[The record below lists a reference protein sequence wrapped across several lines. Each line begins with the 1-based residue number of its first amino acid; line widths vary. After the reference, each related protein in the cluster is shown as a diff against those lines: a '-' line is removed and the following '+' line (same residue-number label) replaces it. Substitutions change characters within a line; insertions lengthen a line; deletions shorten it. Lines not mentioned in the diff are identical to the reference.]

1 MRDPLIIK
9 GLDSPRNIR
18 ISAWPSLLM
27 LVLLALINAY
37 TGDDDQ
43 PATRPTLDVR
53 LAAIE
58 SVPSVPEG
66 PFPGLSLERGRG
78 PRSGVRTVNVRLR
91 SGETPARALT
101 AAGVD
106 AVTAGLA
113 LSSLS
118 ERIDMRQLKPGQKF
132 IAEVDPDGK
141 VVALKYP
148 LSAVDYFEAASGE
161 EGFLVQKKQLPTDKE
176 VIESACRIDGSLYE
190 SFRTCG
196 LDRELVP
203 LVVGLLESQF
213 DLFTDMRRGDTIR
226 LVAVKESI
234 NGSFLRYG
242 RIDGILYE
250 GKVASAAVFMHE
262 EDDGR
267 VSYWDAEGTSIER
280 PFIRTPIKYNG
291 YTSSQARRRLHP
303 ILHAYTPGRAVD
315 YSAPAGTPV
324 MAVADGKV
332 IFAGYKSEHGRMVV
346 IRHGNGIQTYYANL
360 DSIRKGL
367 SKGSLVDRRMQIGT
381 VGTSARAKGTFLHFA
396 VAQNG
401 KFVHPRLLSDFPG
414 VAMPEP
420 DRHDFLAY
428 VGRMTGRL
436 RSLPVRG
443 TEPLTQ

>member
-18 ISAWPSLLM
+18 ISAWPSLFMILM
-27 LVLLALINAY
+27 LALVNAY
-37 TGDDDQ
+37 ADGDDR
-43 PATRPTLDVR
+43 PATRPSLDVR

-58 SVPSVPEG
+58 SVPATPEG
-66 PFPGLSLERGRG
+66 PFPGLSPERGRG
-78 PRSGVRTVNVRLR
+78 SRSGTRTVNVRLG
-91 SGETPARALT
+91 SGQTPARALT

-113 LSSLS
+113 LASLS
-118 ERIDMRQLKPGQKF
+118 EKIDMRQLKPGQKF

-148 LSAVDYFEAASGE
+148 LSAVDYFEAAVGD
-161 EGFLVQKKQLPTDKE
+161 EGFQVQKKQLPTDKE
-176 VIESACRIDGSLYE
+176 IVESACRIDGSLYE

-226 LVAVKESI
+226 LVAIKESL
-234 NGSFLRYG
+234 NGNFLRYG
-242 RIDGILYE
+242 RIEGVLYE

-262 EDDGR
+262 EEDGR
-267 VSYWDAEGTSIER
+267 VSYWDAAGSSIER

-332 IFAGYKSEHGRMVV
+332 IFAGYKSDHGRMVV

-367 SKGSLVDRRMQIGT
+367 TKGSVVDRRTQIGS
-381 VGTSARAKGTFLHFA
+381 VGTSARAKGSFLHFA

-414 VAMPEP
+414 VSMGEP
-420 DRHDFLAY
+420 QRHDFLAY